1 MLAIVVFAVVAAV
14 QVECAPSQLWPAA
27 QKPSSFAPTKKP
39 IFGAKEA
46 PSKVDSALANQ
57 QAYEQFINTWLQQ
70 ASLTLNR
77 PDLLKF
83 LKPIAPAAAAP
94 TPAPAPAPAIGQSVV
109 PSLAEPKVAVALEEV
124 VPLVAAG
131 EAPAEPSL
139 SPADAFAEAQ
149 DVAAPAEDLPFFQD
163 ALVAGEAEVGP
174 VELSP
179 VPVLPEVLAGTPE
192 PEVVPVAAEAEVVP
206 VAAEV
211 EVVPVAAEVEVVPV
225 AAEAEVVP
233 VAAEAEVVPVA
244 AEAEVVPVAAEAEV
258 VPVAAEAEVVPVAAE
273 AEVLPVAAEA
283 EVVPVIEFI
292 PVAAEAETQG
302 IPVEAEPSPVAVE
315 AEVVLEPLV
324 AAEALPSLAEL
335 DDSAVLLATEAPLPL
350 FPLVPESVAEEPRQ
364 ESAPTARSFSSVN
377 RALEVS
383 PAEEPTAVAQP
394 ASAVHQAAPVTHP
407 AFPGAVFFPSV
418 VKPVRL
424 APMPASSGAVTT
436 QGLTYTLQFFP
447 TQDRSHYFV
456 STRLGS

>member
-46 PSKVDSALANQ
+46 PAKVDSALANQ

-94 TPAPAPAPAIGQSVV
+94 TPAPAAAPAIGQSVV
-109 PSLAEPKVAVALEEV
+109 PSLAEPEVVVALEEV
-124 VPLVAAG
+124 IPLVAAG
-131 EAPAEPSL
+131 EAPAEPSP
-139 SPADAFAEAQ
+139 SPAFAEAQ
-149 DVAAPAEDLPFFQD
+149 DAAAPAEELLFFQD
-163 ALVAGEAEVGP
+163 ALVAGVAEVGP

-179 VPVLPEVLAGTPE
+179 VPVLPEVLSETPE
-192 PEVVPVAAEAEVVP
+192 PEVVSVAAEAEVVP
-206 VAAEV
+206 VTEFIPMAAEA
-211 EVVPVAAEVEVVPV
+211 EIIPVAAEAEIVPV

-258 VPVAAEAEVVPVAAE
+258 VPVAAEAEIVPVA
-273 AEVLPVAAEA
+273 
-283 EVVPVIEFI
+283 I
-292 PVAAEAETQG
+292 
-302 IPVEAEPSPVAVE
+302 E

-324 AAEALPSLAEL
+324 ATEALPSLAEL
-335 DDSAVLLATEAPLPL
+335 DDSTVLLATEAPLPL
-350 FPLVPESVAEEPRQ
+350 FPLVPEPVAEEPRQ

-383 PAEEPTAVAQP
+383 PAEEPTPEAQP

-447 TQDRSHYFV
+447 TQDRSQFFV
-456 STRLGS
+456 STKLGS